1 MSGRLS
7 DKDGNL
13 ISLLAL
19 AKRFPL
25 DAQIVSIHTKGRV
38 CLLNGW
44 EWDEWS
50 RGVKPDCK
58 QHRHVS
64 RPNAFY
70 ISRESRFGELLE
82 LVQRD
87 TKKTSRAD
95 GCYVK
100 VAGTVEYV
108 HLKKRIKPNLENI
121 YALGER
127 IASEHN
133 LKFVRRKEFEY
144 LMHL

>member
-1 MSGRLS
+1 M
-7 DKDGNL
+7 
-13 ISLLAL
+13 
-19 AKRFPL
+19 
-25 DAQIVSIHTKGRV
+25 SIHTKGRV

-70 ISRESRFGELLE
+70 ISRQARFGKWLAF
-82 LVQRD
+82 VPSD
-87 TKKTSRAD
+87 AKKTPHPS
-95 GCYVK
+95 GCYVE

-108 HLKKRIKPNLENI
+108 HLKKRVKLDDLENI
-121 YALGER
+121 FALGEK
-127 IASEHN
+127 IATAKN
-133 LKFVRRKEFEY
+133 LKFVRRKGYEY
-144 LMHL
+144 LMYL

>member
-1 MSGRLS
+1 
-7 DKDGNL
+7 
-13 ISLLAL
+13 
-19 AKRFPL
+19 
-25 DAQIVSIHTKGRV
+25 VSIHAKGRV

-44 EWDEWS
+44 ESDEWS

-64 RPNAFY
+64 RADAFY
-70 ISRESRFGELLE
+70 ISRQSRFGKLLA
-82 LVQRD
+82 LVQSD
-87 TKKTSRAD
+87 DKETSRPS
-95 GCYVK
+95 GCYVE

-108 HLKKRIKPNLENI
+108 HLKKRIKPNLNNI
-121 YALGER
+121 YALGET
-127 IASEHN
+127 IAAEEN